1 MFYHRKEVLPQSV
14 CECVKDGHMEKQD
27 ILERIYEALEIS
39 YISYMV
45 EIWRDCIFACSAKH
59 SLFNAYKEHVV
70 IYMQIEIFFRD
81 MQLLVHRMQKLN
93 KQYYVGLRMI

>member
-1 MFYHRKEVLPQSV
+1 MHTKCMFYHRKEVLPQSV
-14 CECVKDGHMEKQD
+14 CECVKDGHVEKQD

-70 IYMQIEIFFRD
+70 IYANTKCIFSD
-81 MQLLVHRMQKLN
+81 ML
-93 KQYYVGLRMI
+93 